1 MFTLGDKPELRYQT
15 AREELTELGHETTI
29 SYLAAMARLVLEET
43 GLLPHLNPGVMT
55 ADDVALLRPVSA
67 SMGIMLEGVAPSLM
81 QKGGPHFG
89 SPDKDPSARLETIR
103 LAGEAR
109 VPFTTGILIG
119 IGETRDERLAALS
132 EIKHLHDRYGHIQ
145 EIIIQNFRAKPGTQ
159 MSDKPEPLLEDLKW
173 TIRSTR
179 ELFVDISI
187 QAPRTSVLTIFLNL
201 LKRGSTT
208 GAVFRRLRL
217 IT

>member
-1 MFTLGDKPELRYQT
+1 
-15 AREELTELGHETTI
+15 
-29 SYLAAMARLVLEET
+29 
-43 GLLPHLNPGVMT
+43 MT

-132 EIKHLHDRYGHIQ
+132 EIKHLHDRYGHVQ
-145 EIIIQNFRAKPGTQ
+145 EIIIQNFRAKG
-159 MSDKPEPLLEDLKW
+159 DAD
-173 TIRSTR
+173 
-179 ELFVDISI
+179 V
-187 QAPRTSVLTIFLNL
+187 
-201 LKRGSTT
+201 G
-208 GAVFRRLRL
+208 
-217 IT
+217 